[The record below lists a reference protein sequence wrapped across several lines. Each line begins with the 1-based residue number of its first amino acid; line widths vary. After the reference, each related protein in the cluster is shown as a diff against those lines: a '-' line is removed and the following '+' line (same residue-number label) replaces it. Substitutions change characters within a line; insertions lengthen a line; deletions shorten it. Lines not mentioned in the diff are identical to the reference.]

1 MFLWSSLLP
10 QTTSS
15 GNTDFTHVSGS
26 TNEPTFALKLE
37 RNGANCFIGFQ
48 ANGQPISD
56 PCSIELD
63 SSSDETQLQ
72 IVLS

>member
-1 MFLWSSLLP
+1 MFLWSSLPP
-10 QTTSS
+10 QTASS
-15 GNTDFTHVSGS
+15 ENTDFTHVSAS

-37 RNGANCFIGFQ
+37 QNGADCFIGFQ

-56 PCSIELD
+56 PCSAELD
-63 SSSDETQLQ
+63 SSSVETQLQ